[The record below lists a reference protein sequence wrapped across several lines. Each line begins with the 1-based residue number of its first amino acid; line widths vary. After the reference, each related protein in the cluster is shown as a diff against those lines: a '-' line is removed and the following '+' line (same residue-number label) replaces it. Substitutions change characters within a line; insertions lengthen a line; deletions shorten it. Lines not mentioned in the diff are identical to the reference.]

1 MGKKSRLKRERQGLP
16 QPPRAPRRNPPSASE
31 LDWQA
36 SELERLLG
44 DYLKAREALNAG
56 AGPVYFRGQPVDYE
70 TLAKRFFEAGESQGL
85 DRTGLMIALTV
96 AMN

>member
-16 QPPRAPRRNPPSASE
+16 QPPRAPRRNPPPASE
-31 LDWQA
+31 HDPQA
-36 SELERLLG
+36 SELERLIS

-56 AGPVYFRGQPVDYE
+56 AGPAYFRGQPVDYE
-70 TLAKRFFEAGESQGL
+70 TLAKLFFTVGELQGF
-85 DRTGLMIALTV
+85 DRMELLVELTV